1 MPRLT
6 IIIPHRLSDERLEA
20 TLVSVLENR
29 PEESEVIVVHD
40 GTYSDSYNI
49 SDEAVLIQ
57 GEPGASTTQLLNT
70 ATRHANAQVVS
81 VVLDG
86 VTVLPGWADGINLAF
101 EDPAVAC
108 LAVNSDSVEDR
119 RAGITPV
126 TRASAKS
133 AISSRLDASLG
144 SAQYAG
150 PSLACGFYRRSALQE
165 LGGWNERLSV
175 AAADVELA
183 WLMQSVGVV
192 CESASG
198 LQFSADENIKSP
210 SIKTVRQLAELCVAY
225 GVTGSG
231 YAAALTG
238 WFAAATSGQLKSAS
252 AWSGGMLG
260 GAYTR
265 GIIARLNLAQ
275 KAMQELAS
283 EPAIVPFSDSSS
295 DQQFRRAA

>member
-6 IIIPHRLSDERLEA
+6 IIIPHRLSDEHLEA
-20 TLVSVLENR
+20 TLVSVLENQ

-49 SDEAVLIQ
+49 GDEAVLIQ

-70 ATRHANAQVVS
+70 ATRHANAPVVS

-86 VTVLPGWADGINLAF
+86 VTVLPGWADGIDSAF

-108 LAVNSDSVEDR
+108 LAVNSDGSKDR

-133 AISSRLDASLG
+133 ALSSRLDASLG

-192 CESASG
+192 CESTSG
-198 LQFSADENIKSP
+198 LQFSADENVKSP
-210 SIKTVRQLAELCVAY
+210 SSKTVRQLAELCVAY

-231 YAAALTG
+231 YGAALTG
-238 WFAAATSGQLKSAS
+238 WIAAATSGQLKSAS

-265 GIIARLNLAQ
+265 GIVARLNLAQ
-275 KAMQELAS
+275 QAMQELAS
-283 EPAIVPFSDSSS
+283 EPATVPFSDSSS
-295 DQQFRRAA
+295 EKQFRRAA

>member
-6 IIIPHRLSDERLEA
+6 IIIPHRSSDEHLEA
-20 TLVSVLENR
+20 TLVSVLENQ

-40 GTYSDSYNI
+40 GTYSDLYCI
-49 SDEAVLIQ
+49 GDEALLIR
-57 GEPGASTTQLLNT
+57 GEPGASTTRLLNT
-70 ATRHANAQVVS
+70 AMQHANAPIIS

-86 VTVLPGWADGINLAF
+86 VRVLPGWADGFDLAF

-108 LAVNSDSVEDR
+108 LAVNSDSVESR

-133 AISSRLDASLG
+133 ALSGRLDASFG

-150 PSLACGFYRRSALQE
+150 PSLACGFYRRSSLDK

-198 LQFSADENIKSP
+198 LHFSVDEDVKSP
-210 SIKTVRQLAELCVAY
+210 SSETIRQLAELCVAY

-231 YAAALTG
+231 YAAAFAG
-238 WFAAATSGQLKSAS
+238 WFAAATSGQLKNAT

-260 GAYTR
+260 GSYAR

-275 KAMQELAS
+275 KAMQDLAS
-283 EPAIVPFSDSSS
+283 EPAIVPFSDSTCE
-295 DQQFRRAA
+295 QQFRRAA